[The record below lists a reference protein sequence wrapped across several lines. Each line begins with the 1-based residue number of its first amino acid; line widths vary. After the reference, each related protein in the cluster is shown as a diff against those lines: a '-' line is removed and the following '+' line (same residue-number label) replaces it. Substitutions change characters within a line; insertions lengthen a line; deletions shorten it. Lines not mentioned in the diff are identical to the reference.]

1 MINMDN
7 SKAVFVEAFKA
18 RTKKYTVD
26 HVKFFQ
32 KLPKTEECRMIG
44 TQLLRCSSSVGANYR
59 AVCRARSQKEFFA
72 KISIAVEEADES
84 IFWMEVLVESG
95 IVSEEVLAPLIKEGN
110 EILAVLS
117 KARKSVCEN
126 NP

>member
-1 MINMDN
+1 MDN
-7 SKAVFVEAFKA
+7 SKTAFVEAFKA

-32 KLPKTEECRMIG
+32 QLPNTQECRIIG
-44 TQLLRCSSSVGANYR
+44 NQLLRCSSSVGANYR

-84 IFWMEVLVESG
+84 IFWMEVLIESG

-117 KARKSVCEN
+117 KARKSVSQN
-126 NP
+126 NM